1 MLLCYQFLAMLF
13 LQFEN
18 NCNESFVL
26 WSATGCCAGRRSFT
40 MLVFQPYAIQL
51 LPVQTLSCTNR
62 IYKNVTP
69 DAVFNNIFERFV
81 LVENNN
87 RKLGRFIRHP
97 GLCSVD
103 KSGEAE
109 KHQQIFWTSIV
120 V

>member
-1 MLLCYQFLAMLF
+1 MLSGSCDVFF

-18 NCNESFVL
+18 SCHESFVL
-26 WSATGCCAGRRSFT
+26 WSATGCRAGRRSFT

-51 LPVQTLSCTNR
+51 LPVQILSCTNT
-62 IYKNVTP
+62 IYKNSNP
-69 DAVFNNIFERFV
+69 GAVFNNIFEKIV